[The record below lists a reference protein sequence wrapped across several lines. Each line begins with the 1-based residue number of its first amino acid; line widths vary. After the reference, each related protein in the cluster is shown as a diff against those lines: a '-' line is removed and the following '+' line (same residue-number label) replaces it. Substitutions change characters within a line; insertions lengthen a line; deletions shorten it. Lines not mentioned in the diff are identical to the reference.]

1 MLLVLGAITIGFV
14 VLTAFVLLFPSSFLD
29 IEFSEEVQEHANPLL
44 DGVMKAISSFGYMP
58 NAPIMVS
65 GTALLFLIFKRK
77 KEALFVIL
85 TSLSSLVSLGIKILV
100 NRPRPT
106 DNFVKI
112 LVKTT
117 EKSFPSGHVLFY
129 VVFFGFLTL
138 LMYEVKSIPKLVK
151 LPVSVISLLLIFT
164 IPYSRVYLGAHWFT
178 DVTAGFFLGLI
189 CLYGLSVWYLKKP
202 VSQKI

>member
-1 MLLVLGAITIGFV
+1 MLWVLGAITIGFV
-14 VLTAFVLLFPSSFLD
+14 VLTAFVLLFPSSFID
-29 IEFSEEVQEHANPLL
+29 REFSQEVQEHSNPLL
-44 DGVMKAISSFGYMP
+44 DTLMKTISTFGYMP
-58 NAPIMVS
+58 NAPIMVAGS
-65 GTALLFLIFKRK
+65 ALLFLIFKHKR
-77 KEALFVIL
+77 EAFFLAL
-85 TSLSSLVSLGIKILV
+85 TSLCSLVSLGIKILV

-106 DNFVKI
+106 DNIVKI

-138 LMYEVKSIPKLVK
+138 LMYEVKTIPKFIK
-151 LPVSVISLLLIFT
+151 FPVSAICLLLIFS

-178 DVTAGFFLGLI
+178 DVIAGFLLGLI

-202 VSQKI
+202 VP

>member
-1 MLLVLGAITIGFV
+1 MLWVLGAIAMGFV
-14 VLTAFVLLFPSSFLD
+14 VLTVFVLLFPSSFID
-29 IEFSEEVQEHANPLL
+29 REFSQEVQEHSNPFL
-44 DGVMKAISSFGYMP
+44 DTLMKAISSFGYTP
-58 NAPIMVS
+58 NAPIMIA
-65 GTALLFLIFKRK
+65 GTALLFLVAKRK
-77 KEALFVIL
+77 KEALFVVL
-85 TSLSSLVSLGIKILV
+85 TALSSLVSLAIKILV

-106 DNFVKI
+106 DNIVKI

-138 LMYEVKSIPKLVK
+138 LMYEVKNIPKLIRY
-151 LPVSVISLLLIFT
+151 PVSAICLLLIFT

-189 CLYGLSVWYLKKP
+189 CLYGLSLWFLKKP
-202 VSQKI
+202 SA

>member
-1 MLLVLGAITIGFV
+1 MLWLLAIIAIGFV
-14 VLTAFVLLFPSSFLD
+14 VLTVFVLLFPSSFID
-29 IEFSEEVQEHANPLL
+29 NKFSQEVQEHSNPFL
-44 DGVMKAISSFGYMP
+44 DTLMKTISTFGYMP
-58 NAPIMVS
+58 YSAIMVV
-65 GTALLFLIFKRK
+65 GTSLIFLAFKRK
-77 KEALFVIL
+77 KESLFVVL
-85 TSLSSLVSLGIKILV
+85 TALSALISLGIKILV

-106 DNFVKI
+106 DNIVKI

-129 VVFFGFLTL
+129 VVFFGFLIL
-138 LMYEVKSIPKLVK
+138 LMYEIKTIPKWVK
-151 LPVSVISLLLIFT
+151 FPVSVISLFLIFT
-164 IPYSRVYLGAHWFT
+164 VPYSRVYLGAHWFT

>member
-1 MLLVLGAITIGFV
+1 MLWVLGSLAMGFV
-14 VLTAFVLLFPSSFLD
+14 VLTIFVLLFPASFID
-29 IEFSEEVQEHANPLL
+29 REFSQEVQEHSNPVL
-44 DGVMKAISSFGYMP
+44 DSLMKAISSFGYMP

-65 GTALLFLIFKRK
+65 GTALLFLLFKRK
-77 KEALFVIL
+77 KEAMFVIL
-85 TSLSSLVSLGIKILV
+85 TALSGLVSLEIKILV

-106 DNFVKI
+106 DDIVKI

-138 LMYEVKSIPKLVK
+138 LMYEIKSIPKLIRY
-151 LPVSVISLLLIFT
+151 PVSGLCLLLIFT
-164 IPYSRVYLGAHWFT
+164 VPYSRVYLGAHWFT

-202 VSQKI
+202 VQ

>member
-1 MLLVLGAITIGFV
+1 
-14 VLTAFVLLFPSSFLD
+14 
-29 IEFSEEVQEHANPLL
+29 
-44 DGVMKAISSFGYMP
+44 
-58 NAPIMVS
+58 MVS
-65 GTALLFLIFKRK
+65 GTALLFLLFKRK
-77 KEALFVIL
+77 REAFFLVL
-85 TSLSSLVSLGIKILV
+85 TLLSSLVSLVIKILV

-138 LMYEVKSIPKLVK
+138 LMYEIKSIPKFIRYLVST
-151 LPVSVISLLLIFT
+151 LCLLLIFT

-178 DVTAGFFLGLI
+178 DVIAGFFLGLI

-202 VSQKI
+202 VP